1 MQLFYPCAAVAIV
14 SFLGCLILRGGQFG
28 PYVPVFV
35 LIWSL
40 VLVIALGMTLV
51 PYVAL
56 RRGPMWRYF
65 ATVLLLPPAMIFI
78 SLSNAPSIVKT
89 LFGRR
94 ESFKRTPKSDK
105 ARQEAPASD

>member
-1 MQLFYPCAAVAIV
+1 M
-14 SFLGCLILRGGQFG
+14 
-28 PYVPVFV
+28 FV

-40 VLVIALGMTLV
+40 VLVIAIGMTLV

-78 SLSNAPSIVKT
+78 SLSNAPSILRT
-89 LFGRR
+89 LVGRQ
-94 ESFKRTPKSDK
+94 ESFKRTPKSAK
-105 ARQEAPASD
+105 AREEAPARD